1 MTAEQSRGV
10 GRGGKHKTCRKRH
23 MHVFIEKGHTPSDA
37 WEEAGCGVKRAGS
50 LSLFPTSQT
59 NGNVLL
65 QWTKNISIVIIL
77 ECSQQNV
84 TSLKHRKAPYFFVI
98 SAS

>member
-10 GRGGKHKTCRKRH
+10 GRGGKHKTSRKRH
-23 MHVFIEKGHTPSDA
+23 MHVFIEKGHKLSDA
-37 WEEAGCGVKRAGS
+37 WEEAGVKRAGS

-65 QWTKNISIVIIL
+65 QWTKNISIVMIL

-98 SAS
+98 SVS